1 MATDSRYAKMMK
13 EVSPLHKGSADYN
26 RQKSEQEVRVEFF
39 VDEQSF
45 KERLQLYF
53 IKNKR
58 SSVRI
63 RLFNLLIKF
72 LSCVLYVIRVSLDN
86 NDLSGAEDPISSGSY
101 SSGTGVTTM
110 AATPMPKQCCT
121 KENAEPSIRW
131 EALLWVERSPILW
144 VIQLTIAVISLIQA
158 LLLLFLQYKGNIL
171 QQILN
176 IYFFL
181 ELVTTVPF
189 LITIFSEDLRR
200 LFIPVFFNCWLA
212 KMLLENL
219 FNDLHRVMQKPHSAL
234 SQQLMIL
241 LCTLLCLIFT
251 SWMGIQHLER
261 AAEKGMSVF
270 HALYFTFVTFS
281 TVGYGDIQV
290 DIWPSQLYIMIMISA
305 ALVVLPVQLER
316 FGFLL
321 VERQKQG
328 GTYSQHRAE
337 SGKHVVVCA
346 TILQYD
352 LITDFLNEFYAHNLL
367 NGYSVVLVSP
377 CELDNALRALLQVPL
392 WAQRVVYIQGSVL
405 KDQDLIRCR
414 INVAQACFILSPR
427 NVMDRSDAEPSKPPH
442 PSLGASTTNTIRDRI
457 DQQTILRTWSVKDFA
472 PNVSLYVQIL
482 KPENRFHVQFADHV
496 VCEDEFKYALLAN
509 NCLCPATSTF
519 VTLLIHTSRGQ
530 EGSDSNS
537 QWQRTYGRC
546 SGNEVYHIKLGDS
559 RFFGEYESKSFTY
572 ASFHAHKKFGV
583 ALIGIQKTDEGA
595 TIQLNPGPRH
605 IMRSTDICFYM
616 NISKE
621 ENSAFILR
629 HPREDQ
635 QKEKTDSSKTSNYV
649 PPENGGMTKVESAI
663 ASVGTL
669 ALELHH
675 IGGKPGSP
683 TASATT
689 RPAKARESY
698 MSPEEYPYLLRSSPL
713 HSPSGT
719 SLEMMAGTSSMDR
732 NHLMPP
738 AGEDGDNGF
747 LMPAA
752 ANRGRRPSIM
762 PVLEMM
768 SSDPEDEQPRDEKLL
783 HAQKQ
788 VDLVD
793 TEDVQLWDEEDPDQL
808 AASMSG
814 VRMWTKGTP
823 PFLPYIGYTPALCH
837 LLTKPKQF
845 CCLELDQPCEHCSY
859 RHAAEYNWPNNN
871 IIIAAEYA
879 ALAMINF
886 VVPLRAHWRPKHT
899 LKPIVVLLE
908 KRPDSSFLDC
918 ILSFPMVYYMIGTI
932 ENYDDVLR
940 AGILQA
946 DTVVVVDKESS
957 KLADEDYMADANQ
970 IVAVQTLFKL
980 FPHVSIITELTH
992 PSNMRFMQFRAKDTY
1007 ALKMADKQKIEKQKG
1022 SNIAYMFR
1030 LPFSAGNVFSASM
1043 LDTLLYQSYVKSY
1056 MISFTRLLLG
1066 LDQAPGSGY
1075 LCELRIIAEDMWIRT
1090 YGRLYQK
1097 LCSTTHEIPIGVYR
1111 THSHADNK
1119 SELSVTIEDDDNSSL
1134 GQSDE
1139 RKEIASIIRMKMKKI
1154 DLPPEE
1160 YDSEVSDKR
1169 HKLSYVLINP
1179 SFDLKLEMDDIIFI
1193 IKPAGG
1199 PKTPSPMPPRRKF
1212 SSRRKPRKAEP
1223 RVEPQGSN
1231 VDTKL

>member
-1 MATDSRYAKMMK
+1 MPSTPYPSMCCKPEDDYMK
-13 EVSPLHKGSADYN
+13 EVNWAA
-26 RQKSEQEVRVEFF
+26 
-39 VDEQSF
+39 
-45 KERLQLYF
+45 
-53 IKNKR
+53 I
-58 SSVRI
+58 
-63 RLFNLLIKF
+63 
-72 LSCVLYVIRVSLDN
+72 LYVNRNPV
-86 NDLSGAEDPISSGSY
+86 
-101 SSGTGVTTM
+101 
-110 AATPMPKQCCT
+110 
-121 KENAEPSIRW
+121 
-131 EALLWVERSPILW
+131 LWA
-144 VIQLTIAVISLIQA
+144 IQLTIAIISLVQA
-158 LLLLFLQYKGNIL
+158 LLLLFLQYKGNLL
-171 QQILN
+171 QQICT

-181 ELVTTVPF
+181 ELLNTVPF
-189 LITIFSEDLRR
+189 VLTIFWEPLRN
-200 LFIPVFFNCWLA
+200 LFIPVFLNCWLA
-212 KMLLENL
+212 KNLLQNL

-241 LCTLLCLIFT
+241 LCTVLCLIFT
-251 SWMGIQHLER
+251 SWMGIHHLER
-261 AAEKGMSVF
+261 GDNHGMPLF
-270 HALYFTFVTFS
+270 HALYFTIVTFS
-281 TVGYGDIQV
+281 TVGYGDIHV
-290 DIWPSQLYIMIMISA
+290 DIWPSQLFILFMIAA
-305 ALVVLPVQLER
+305 ALVVLPIQLER
-316 FGFLL
+316 LAYLL
-321 VERQKQG
+321 IERQKQG

-346 TILQYD
+346 TVLQYD

-367 NGYSVVLVSP
+367 HGHFVVLVSP

-392 WAQRVVYIQGSVL
+392 WANRVIYIQGSVL

-414 INVAQACFILSPR
+414 INIAQACFILSPR
-427 NVMDRSDAEPSKPPH
+427 NVMDRSEA
-442 PSLGASTTNTIRDRI
+442 

-472 PNVSLYVQIL
+472 PNVALYVQIL
-482 KPENRFHVQFADHV
+482 KPENKFHVQFADHV

-509 NCLCPATSTF
+509 NCLCPGTSTF

-530 EGSDSNS
+530 EGSDSHS

-559 RFFGEYESKSFTY
+559 RFFVEYEGKSFTY
-572 ASFHAHKKFGV
+572 ASFHAHKKYGV
-583 ALIGIQKTDEGA
+583 SLIGIQKLDENA
-595 TIQLNPGPRH
+595 NIQLNPGPRH
-605 IMRSTDICFYM
+605 IMRATDTCFYL
-616 NISKE
+616 NITKE

-629 HPREDQ
+629 HPREERE
-635 QKEKTDSSKTSNYV
+635 KEKPDTSKSSNYV
-649 PPENGGMTKVESAI
+649 PPDNGGLTRVESAI

-675 IGGKPGSP
+675 MGGKVSSP
-683 TASATT
+683 THSAAASPVDSRDSYMT
-689 RPAKARESY
+689 PEGRESAGG
-698 MSPEEYPYLLRSSPL
+698 R
-713 HSPSGT
+713 G
-719 SLEMMAGTSSMDR
+719 SLEMATTSGMDR

-738 AGEDGDNGF
+738 AGEEGGGGGGISITIGGGSSTDDTNGF
-747 LMPAA
+747 LVPTGAQ
-752 ANRGRRPSIM
+752 RGRRPSIM
-762 PVLEMM
+762 PVLETM
-768 SSDPEDEQPRDEKLL
+768 SSDPEDEQPRDMKPL

-788 VDLVD
+788 VDVVD

-808 AASMSG
+808 LASMSG
-814 VRMWTKGTP
+814 VRMWTKGEP
-823 PFLPYIGYTPALCH
+823 PSLPYIGYTPALCH
-837 LLTKPKQF
+837 LLAKPKKI
-845 CCLELDQPCEHCSY
+845 CCLELDKPCEHCSY

-899 LKPIVVLLE
+899 LKPIVILLE
-908 KRPDSSFLDC
+908 KRPDTTFLDC

-992 PSNMRFMQFRAKDTY
+992 PSNMRFMQFRAKDVY
-1007 ALKMADKQKIEKQKG
+1007 ALKMADKQKKERQKG

-1043 LDTLLYQSYVKSY
+1043 LDTLLYQSYVKNY

-1066 LDQAPGSGY
+1066 IDQAPGSGY
-1075 LCELRIIAEDMWIRT
+1075 LCELRITAEDMWIRT
-1090 YGRLYQK
+1090 FGRLYQK

-1111 THSHADNK
+1111 THSQSDNK

-1134 GQSDE
+1134 GQSEE
-1139 RKEIASIIRMKMKKI
+1139 RKEIASIIRMKMKKL
-1154 DLPPEE
+1154 DLPAEE

-1169 HKLSYVLINP
+1169 NKLSYVLINP
-1179 SFDLKLEMDDIIFI
+1179 SFELKLEMDDIIFI

-1212 SSRRKPRKAEP
+1212 SSRRKPKKSEP
-1223 RVEPQGSN
+1223 RAEPQGSN

>member
-1 MATDSRYAKMMK
+1 MAEGYDIVPPLPPRYRFRDLVLGDHFG
-13 EVSPLHKGSADYN
+13 EEDG
-26 RQKSEQEVRVEFF
+26 RVRVEFF
-39 VDEQSF
+39 VNEQSF
-45 KERLQLYF
+45 RERLQLYF

-63 RLFNLLIKF
+63 RLFNLFIK
-72 LSCVLYVIRVSLDN
+72 LVSCLLYVVRILLDT
-86 NDLSGAEDPISSGSY
+86 S
-101 SSGTGVTTM
+101 
-110 AATPMPKQCCT
+110 PKQAGKFGFLDTAEVTLGTDATFTTTTLPPTMCCNNGDT
-121 KENAEPSIRW
+121 YMKEVNWAPLIWVNRNPV
-131 EALLWVERSPILW
+131 LWA
-144 VIQLTIAVISLIQA
+144 IQLTIAIISLSQA
-158 LLLLFLQYKGNIL
+158 LLLLFLQHKGSL
-171 QQILN
+171 VQQVCTVH
-176 IYFFL
+176 FFL
-181 ELVTTVPF
+181 ELLNTVPF
-189 LITIFSEDLRR
+189 IITIFWPPLRN
-200 LFIPVFFNCWLA
+200 LFIPVFLNCWLA
-212 KMLLENL
+212 KDLLQNL
-219 FNDLHRVMQKPHSAL
+219 FNDLHRVMQRPQSAL

-241 LCTLLCLIFT
+241 LCTILCLIFT
-251 SWMGIQHLER
+251 SWMGIHHLER
-261 AAEKGMSVF
+261 GDGNGINIF
-270 HALYFTFVTFS
+270 HALYFTLVTFS
-281 TVGYGDIQV
+281 TVGYGDIHV
-290 DIWPSQLYIMIMISA
+290 DIWPSQLFIMIMIGA
-305 ALVVLPVQLER
+305 ALVVLPIQLEK
-316 FGFLL
+316 LAYVL
-321 VERQKQG
+321 IERQKQG

-346 TILQYD
+346 TVLQYD

-367 NGYSVVLVSP
+367 HGHYVVLVSP
-377 CELDNALRALLQVPL
+377 CELDNSLKALLQVPL
-392 WAQRVVYIQGSVL
+392 WAQRVIYIQGSVL
-405 KDQDLIRCR
+405 KDQDLIR

-427 NVMDRSDAEPSKPPH
+427 NVMDRSEA
-442 PSLGASTTNTIRDRI
+442 
-457 DQQTILRTWSVKDFA
+457 DQQTILRTWAVKDFA
-472 PNVSLYVQIL
+472 PNVPLYVQIL
-482 KPENRFHVQFADHV
+482 KPENKFHVQFADHV
-496 VCEDEFKYALLAN
+496 VCEDEIKYALLAN
-509 NCLCPATSTF
+509 NCLCPGTSTF

-530 EGSDSNS
+530 EGSDSSS

-559 RFFGEYESKSFTY
+559 RFFGEYEGKSFTY
-572 ASFHAHKKFGV
+572 ASFHAHKKYGV
-583 ALIGIQKTDEGA
+583 SLIGIQKLEENA
-595 TIQLNPGPRH
+595 NIQLNPGPRH
-605 IMRSTDICFYM
+605 IMRATDTCFYL
-616 NISKE
+616 NITKE

-629 HPREDQ
+629 HPRGSED
-635 QKEKTDSSKTSNYV
+635 KEKEKKKADGGKSSNYV
-649 PPENGGMTKVESAI
+649 PPADNGGLTRVESAI

-675 IGGKPGSP
+675 MGGKVGSP
-683 TASATT
+683 THSAA
-689 RPAKARESY
+689 PSPVKSRESFL
-698 MSPEEYPYLLRSSPL
+698 SPEGRESAAFPFLLHSSPI
-713 HSPSGT
+713 HSPSGRS
-719 SLEMMAGTSSMDR
+719 SLEIATTSGMDR

-738 AGEDGDNGF
+738 AGEERGGPSDNGF
-747 LMPAA
+747 LVPAGA
-752 ANRGRRPSIM
+752 QRGRRPSIM
-762 PVLEMM
+762 PVLETM
-768 SSDPEDEQPRDEKLL
+768 SSDPEDEQPRDDKPL

-808 AASMSG
+808 LASMSG
-814 VRMWTKGTP
+814 VRMWTKGEP
-823 PFLPYIGYTPALCH
+823 PTLPYIGYTPAMCH
-837 LLTKPKQF
+837 LLAKPKKI
-845 CCLELDQPCEHCSY
+845 CCLELDKPCEHCSY

-879 ALAMINF
+879 APAMVNF

-899 LKPIVVLLE
+899 LKPIVILLE
-908 KRPDSSFLDC
+908 KRPDTAFLDC

-992 PSNMRFMQFRAKDTY
+992 PSNMRFMQFRAKDVY
-1007 ALKMADKQKIEKQKG
+1007 ALKMADKQKKEKAKG

-1075 LCELRIIAEDMWIRT
+1075 LCELRITAEDMWIRT

-1111 THSHADNK
+1111 THSQSDNK

-1134 GQSDE
+1134 GVSEE
-1139 RKEIASIIRMKMKKI
+1139 RKEIASIIRMKMQKI
-1154 DLPPEE
+1154 DLPAEE

-1169 HKLSYVLINP
+1169 NKLSYVLINP
-1179 SFDLKLEMDDIIFI
+1179 SFDLKLEMDDVIFI

-1212 SSRRKPRKAEP
+1212 SSRRKPKKAEP
-1223 RVEPQGSN
+1223 RAEPQGSN